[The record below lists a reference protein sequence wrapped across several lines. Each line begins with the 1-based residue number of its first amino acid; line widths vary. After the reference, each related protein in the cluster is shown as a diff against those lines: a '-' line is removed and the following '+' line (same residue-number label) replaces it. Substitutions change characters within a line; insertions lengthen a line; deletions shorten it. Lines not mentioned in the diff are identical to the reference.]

1 MTDRVGDRGKD
12 TYKPTFFQNSEK
24 VIPIPIRRKIKIK
37 PITRKNIMKPI
48 GQEVCTVMNCDWS
61 QPNNF
66 VTNQN
71 KRKAET
77 NELIGDGDLK
87 TKKRR
92 PGQ

>member
-12 TYKPTFFQNSEK
+12 NYKPTFFQNSEK

>member
-1 MTDRVGDRGKD
+1 
-12 TYKPTFFQNSEK
+12 
-24 VIPIPIRRKIKIK
+24 
-37 PITRKNIMKPI
+37 MKPI
-48 GQEVCTVMNCDWS
+48 GQGVCTVMNCDWS

-71 KRKAET
+71 KRKAVT